1 MTGIKG
7 NIFPTLLSAI
17 SQLVIC
23 NCQESVVCVI
33 LIDMQQPKS
42 EPKISLLI
50 RCWKRCRHNVFIDSA
65 TDAIRTFADSQLYTA
80 RISIRSTLI
89 DNRSN
94 IRREFQ
100 ICR

>member
-1 MTGIKG
+1 MICHVYIRLFSTMQANDFLTVHKSLYPYIGNMTGIKG

-50 RCWKRCRHNVFIDSA
+50 RC
-65 TDAIRTFADSQLYTA
+65 
-80 RISIRSTLI
+80 
-89 DNRSN
+89 
-94 IRREFQ
+94 
-100 ICR
+100 

>member
-1 MTGIKG
+1 MGNMTGIKG

-50 RCWKRCRHNVFIDSA
+50 RC
-65 TDAIRTFADSQLYTA
+65 
-80 RISIRSTLI
+80 
-89 DNRSN
+89 
-94 IRREFQ
+94 
-100 ICR
+100 